1 MRGILAAVHLTS
13 IGTRKSR
20 SERRD
25 SERGEHDQFDDG
37 LALHLSTRISPCG
50 GVRCAIQVS
59 AAAATRIP
67 AVRSRCAS
75 FRERQPPR
83 FSFGVDARQD
93 SRLERVPKGVLLT
106 HDTWGGVRCAIQVS
120 AAAATRIPA
129 VRSRCAS
136 FRERQPPRISF
147 GGDARQGRASNASQK
162 VSC

>member
-1 MRGILAAVHLTS
+1 RAAGAIAAQGNSLGSVGMRGILAAVHLTS

-37 LALHLSTRISPCG
+37 LALHLSTRISTWG

-67 AVRSRCAS
+67 AVGSRCAS

-93 SRLERVPKGVLLT
+93 PRLEPVPKGAFLT
-106 HDTWGGVRCAIQVS
+106 RTRWGVATS
-120 AAAATRIPA
+120 ALPLSPAAA
-129 VRSRCAS
+129 
-136 FRERQPPRISF
+136 
-147 GGDARQGRASNASQK
+147 
-162 VSC
+162 